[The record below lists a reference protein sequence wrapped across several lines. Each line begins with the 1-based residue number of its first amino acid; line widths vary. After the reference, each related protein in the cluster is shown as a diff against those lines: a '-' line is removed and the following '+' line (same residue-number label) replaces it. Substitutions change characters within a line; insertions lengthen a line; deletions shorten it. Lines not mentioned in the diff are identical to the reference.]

1 MTINHQDYQ
10 ELVPAQ
16 YRSKII
22 TLDANTSKD
31 GLRRQDSSP
40 QHGSPGQSGQKAGGK
55 GSVADGVQVTE
66 EGVVVRR
73 PEHLSNFTID
83 KPKIDFFKQ
92 AQVITTKLKAGERN
106 RKQAMDQKMKKLAA
120 SVESKQDMAK
130 ENRKV
135 LGKDLKERCQE
146 LVERDKEKSDAVVA
160 VKTAWRKDVEAAKE
174 VNLLRKQDQV
184 ESYQRGM
191 AMRNMYKQVLADK
204 LRYKYAKADQL
215 KARVEGAKQRLQKA
229 NFDRFQSEAR
239 QANEAY

>member
-1 MTINHQDYQ
+1 
-10 ELVPAQ
+10 
-16 YRSKII
+16 
-22 TLDANTSKD
+22 
-31 GLRRQDSSP
+31 
-40 QHGSPGQSGQKAGGK
+40 
-55 GSVADGVQVTE
+55 
-66 EGVVVRR
+66 VRR

-174 VNLLRKQDQV
+174 VNLLRK
-184 ESYQRGM
+184 
-191 AMRNMYKQVLADK
+191 
-204 LRYKYAKADQL
+204 
-215 KARVEGAKQRLQKA
+215 
-229 NFDRFQSEAR
+229 
-239 QANEAY
+239 